1 MNTKTAM
8 TVLLS
13 GCIPCGAFSCTDMD
27 EYRKISGD
35 EDIVYPG
42 KIEQVVVNTGHERV
56 IVNGICRSDPK
67 IVSCRIYWDLGTRYE
82 EVPVDMSGGAFRIEK
97 EITLPENTY
106 NFDIY
111 TYDAAGNRSVPVNV
125 SSKTYG
131 EQYEASL
138 TNRLVKSFA
147 VQDGKAVI
155 EWWNIETTLGP
166 FETEVVYTNGS
177 AEQVELLVPIG
188 EMTTVLED
196 YDMVSEVEYTTFYRP
211 DTLCVD
217 VFRSAPSQMRLDGAE
232 R

>member
-13 GCIPCGAFSCTDMD
+13 GCIACGAFSCTDMD

-35 EDIVYPG
+35 EEIVYPG

-138 TNRLVKSFA
+138 TNRLVKSF
-147 VQDGKAVI
+147 
-155 EWWNIETTLGP
+155 
-166 FETEVVYTNGS
+166 
-177 AEQVELLVPIG
+177 EQVELLVPIG

>member
-1 MNTKTAM
+1 
-8 TVLLS
+8 
-13 GCIPCGAFSCTDMD
+13 
-27 EYRKISGD
+27 
-35 EDIVYPG
+35 
-42 KIEQVVVNTGHERV
+42 
-56 IVNGICRSDPK
+56 
-67 IVSCRIYWDLGTRYE
+67 
-82 EVPVDMSGGAFRIEK
+82 
-97 EITLPENTY
+97 
-106 NFDIY
+106 
-111 TYDAAGNRSVPVNV
+111 VNV

-147 VQDGKAVI
+147 VQDGKAVV